1 MVVKFLKA
9 SSSFKGVFYNTDKI
23 GQGKAELMAAV
34 NFEALQGLGEIRPMD
49 YANYLDAVTARNKG
63 VSQPQLH
70 VAISTTGRSHDKNQL
85 TTIAVAW
92 LEKMGYGKQ
101 PYLIIFHKDTENNHV
116 HIVSTRIDHEGRKI
130 SSDFE
135 RVRAVRA
142 LNQVMGVDEDQ
153 AVQKDLEHAK
163 SYRFSNLA
171 QFKLILENM
180 GYTLKD
186 NNLIKFG
193 KKLAEVELAKVG
205 FRDPDD
211 KRAAQMKAIF
221 KKYAPRYDTAS
232 FKGYMKTKMG
242 VELIFHAKDGK
253 PAYGYTIID
262 HARKNVYKGGAIM
275 PLKELLAIQGTLLST
290 QHHQQISPKT
300 GEGNQHSQQQTDNGS
315 QKPNESFQYLTGQ
328 LHPINPKETDEQISI
343 NISGDIDDE
352 AIHGPR
358 RNRKKKARTN
368 LR

>member
-9 SSSFKGVFYNTDKI
+9 SGSFKGVFYNTDKI

-34 NFEALQGLGEIRPMD
+34 NFEALQCLGEIRPMD
-49 YANYLDAVTARNKG
+49 YANYLDAITARNKG

-101 PYLIIFHKDTENNHV
+101 PYLIVFHKDTENNHV

-153 AVQKDLEHAK
+153 TAQKDLEQAK

-186 NNLIKFG
+186 NDLIKFG
-193 KKLAEVELAKVG
+193 KKLAEVDLAKVG

-211 KRAAQMKAIF
+211 NRAAQLKAIF
-221 KKYAPRYDTAS
+221 KKYAPRYDTAG
-232 FKGYMKTKMG
+232 FRDYIKTKMG
-242 VELIFHAKDGK
+242 IELIFHSKDGK

-262 HARKNVYKGGAIM
+262 HAQKNVYKGGAIM
-275 PLKELLAIQGTLLST
+275 PLKELFAMQRTLLSA
-290 QHHQQISPKT
+290 QQHQQISPKT
-300 GEGNQHSQQQTDNGS
+300 SKGNQHTQQQPGNGN
-315 QKPNESFQYLTGQ
+315 QKPNESFQYLAGQ
-328 LHPINPKETDEQISI
+328 FQLINPKKTDEQINI

-358 RNRKKKARTN
+358 RHRKKKARTN
-368 LR
+368 HR

>member
-9 SSSFKGVFYNTDKI
+9 SGSFKGVFYNTDKI
-23 GQGKAELMAAV
+23 GQGKAELMAAA
-34 NFEALQGLGEIRPMD
+34 NFEALQGLGEIRPID

-116 HIVSTRIDHEGRKI
+116 HIVSTRIDQEGRKI

-142 LNQVMGVDEDQ
+142 LNQVMGVDE
-153 AVQKDLEHAK
+153 VQTVQNDLEHAM

-186 NNLIKFG
+186 HDLIKFG
-193 KKLAEVELAKVG
+193 KKLAEVDMEKLG

-211 KRAAQMKAIF
+211 KRAAQLKAIF
-221 KKYAPRYDTAS
+221 KKYTPRYDTAG
-232 FKGYMKTKMG
+232 FRDYMKTKMG

-262 HARKNVYKGGAIM
+262 HAQKNVYKGGTVL
-275 PLKELLAIQGTLLST
+275 PLKELLAVQGVATST
-290 QHHQQISPKT
+290 QKHQQINQKT
-300 GEGNQHSQQQTDNGS
+300 REDNQHSPQQPGNAS
-315 QKPNESFQYLTGQ
+315 QKPNESFQFSPQ
-328 LHPINPKETDEQISI
+328 EFQINI
-343 NISGDIDDE
+343 NISNDVDDE
-352 AIHGPR
+352 SIHGPR
-358 RNRKKKARTN
+358 RHRKKKARTN
-368 LR
+368 HR